1 MLSMVLFLRHFCIYF
16 DRAGHSWT
24 WLDTAGH
31 DWTELDQLFF
41 GCCSFWSS
49 VCRCAGS
56 QRGAS
61 GALPGELSEEILH
74 YFDIVGHSWIW
85 LEIFGHS
92 CYGCFLAAA
101 PPGVLFGVLLVL
113 GEEHLVV
120 SQCFL
125 AECCTYTDIVGYSWR
140 MPSSFSFLCSPWY
153 SNW

>member
-1 MLSMVLFLRHFCIYF
+1 MAAVLSGAFLSILVVLGDEHLVLFL
-16 DRAGHSWT
+16 
-24 WLDTAGH
+24 
-31 DWTELDQLFF
+31 
-41 GCCSFWSS
+41 
-49 VCRCAGS
+49 
-56 QRGAS
+56 GAFS
-61 GALPGELSEEILH
+61 DGFLH

-153 SNW
+153 SSW